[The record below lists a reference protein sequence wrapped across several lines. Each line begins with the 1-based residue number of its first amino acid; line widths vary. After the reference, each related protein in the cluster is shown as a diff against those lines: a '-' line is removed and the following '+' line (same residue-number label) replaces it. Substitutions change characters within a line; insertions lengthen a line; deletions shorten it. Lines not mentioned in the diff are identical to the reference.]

1 LAVICSSDSI
11 YADRAAATAGTL
23 KAAGAREVLL
33 AGRPGV
39 HEAAW
44 AEAGIDG
51 YVFAGDDTLAT
62 VRGVLT
68 RLGVLNEGGQG

>member
-11 YADRAAATAGTL
+11 YAERAAEAARAL
-23 KAAGAREVLL
+23 KTAGAREILL
-33 AGRPGV
+33 AGRPGD

-51 YVFAGDDTLAT
+51 YIFAGDDTLAT
-62 VRGVLT
+62 VRGVLS
-68 RLGVLNEGGQG
+68 RLGVLNEGGQ